1 VRAGGQT
8 VLSVGGLR
16 RQAAAAWGAADAL
29 VGVLLLGGC
38 TGGGSAT
45 IAPVTPNPPAPNPP
59 GIVKVAVLAP
69 LSSQGH
75 PGVIARSLKQ
85 AAELAV
91 FERGNRNLELMVKDD
106 KGTPEGAKAA
116 AEDVLNRGATLIL
129 GPLYAKSVSAVAPLA
144 RKAGVPVV
152 AFSSDREVAGNGV
165 YLLSFQPTPEVEQV
179 VAYAAKRGMKRYAA
193 LLPQDGFGKVV
204 EPAFRAA
211 VARTGGN
218 IVALETY
225 PGNANA
231 LLAPLRKI
239 SADIASAEATSG
251 PVDALFLPGGQE
263 YLELLG
269 RLLPQAKI
277 DTSRIK
283 LLGTGGMDYPNA
295 GRDAA
300 LIGAWYP
307 GPDPRGWSDFAQKY
321 AKTYSQAP
329 PRIAG
334 LAYDAVNLAIALAA
348 DAGGQ
353 GFSAA
358 ALTRVGGFTGI
369 DGAYRL
375 LPDGTSDRA
384 LAILEVQKFGSAV
397 VESAPGI
404 TPGITAPSITTPAA
418 TASTGAGLN
427 LFKIFQ

>member
-1 VRAGGQT
+1 

-16 RQAAAAWGAADAL
+16 RPAAAAWGAAVAFA
-29 VGVLLLGGC
+29 GVLLLGGC
-38 TGGGSAT
+38 AGDKAPSLDPVALSPSSA
-45 IAPVTPNPPAPNPP
+45 
-59 GIVKVAVLAP
+59 VKVAVLAP

-91 FERGNRNLELMVKDD
+91 FERDSRNLELLVKDD

-116 AEDVLNRGATLIL
+116 AEDVLKRGATLIL
-129 GPLYAKSVSAVAPLA
+129 GPLYAKSVAAVAPVA

-165 YLLSFQPTPEVEQV
+165 YLLSFQPEPEVERV
-179 VAYAAKRGMKRYAA
+179 VAFAAKRGMKRYAA
-193 LLPQDGFGKVV
+193 LIPEDGFGKVV
-204 EPAFRAA
+204 ASAFRDA
-211 VARTGGN
+211 VARTGGS
-218 IVALETY
+218 IVASETY

-231 LLAPLRKI
+231 LLGPLRKI
-239 SADIASAEATSG
+239 SIDIANAENEGG
-251 PVDALFLPGGQE
+251 PVDAMFLPGGQE

-277 DTSRIK
+277 DTGRIK

-307 GPDPRGWSDFAQKY
+307 GPDPRGWSEFAQKY

-334 LAYDAVNLAIALAA
+334 LAYDAVNLAIALASN
-348 DAGGQ
+348 AGGQ
-353 GFSAA
+353 GSTAA
-358 ALTRVGGFTGI
+358 TLTRAGGFTGI

-384 LAILEVQKFGSAV
+384 LAILEVQRFGSSL
-397 VESAPGI
+397 VEPAP
-404 TPGITAPSITTPAA
+404 ALAAPAA

-427 LFKIFQ
+427 LFKVFQ

>member
-1 VRAGGQT
+1 MRAGGQT
-8 VLSVGGLR
+8 VLSVGMLR
-16 RQAAAAWGAADAL
+16 RRAAVAWSAAVALTGA
-29 VGVLLLGGC
+29 LLLGGC
-38 TGGGSAT
+38 AGGAAPSL
-45 IAPVTPNPPAPNPP
+45 APVALGPPTV
-59 GIVKVAVLAP
+59 VKVAVLVP

-91 FERGNRNLELMVKDD
+91 LERESSTVELMVKDD

-116 AEDVLNRGATLIL
+116 AEDVLKRGATLIL
-129 GPLYAKSVSAVAPLA
+129 GPLFAKNVAAVAPIA

-165 YLLSFQPTPEVEQV
+165 YLLSFQPEPEVERV
-179 VAYAAKRGMKRYAA
+179 VSYAAKRGMKRYAA
-193 LLPQDGFGKVV
+193 LIPQDGFGKVV
-204 EPAFRAA
+204 EPVFREA
-211 VARTGGN
+211 VARAGGS

-239 SADIASAEATSG
+239 SIDIANAEGG

-283 LLGTGGMDYPNA
+283 LIGTGGMDYPNA

-300 LIGAWYP
+300 LISAWYP

-321 AKTYSQAP
+321 AKSYSQAP

-334 LAYDAVNLAIALAA
+334 LAYDAVNLAIALASEP
-348 DAGGQ
+348 GGQ

-358 ALTRVGGFTGI
+358 ALTRAGGFSGI
-369 DGAYRL
+369 DGPYRL

-384 LAILEVQKFGSAV
+384 LAILEVQRFGSSV
-397 VESAPGI
+397 VEP
-404 TPGITAPSITTPAA
+404 APSLTAPAA
-418 TASTGAGLN
+418 TASTGAGLS
-427 LFKIFQ
+427 LFKMFQ

>member
-1 VRAGGQT
+1 VRAGGLT
-8 VLSVGGLR
+8 VLSVAGSR
-16 RQAAAAWGAADAL
+16 RRAVAARGIAVAFAGA
-29 VGVLLLGGC
+29 LLLGGC
-38 TGGGSAT
+38 AGGG
-45 IAPVTPNPPAPNPP
+45 APSLDPVALGPPAV
-59 GIVKVAVLAP
+59 VKVAVLAP

-91 FERGNRNLELMVKDD
+91 IEREGHSLELMVKDD

-116 AEDVLNRGATLIL
+116 AEDVIKRGATVIL
-129 GPLYAKSVSAVAPLA
+129 GPLYAKSVAAVAPVA

-165 YLLSFQPTPEVEQV
+165 YLLSFQPTPEIERV
-179 VAYAAKRGMKRYAA
+179 VAYAAKRGTKRYAA
-193 LLPQDGFGKVV
+193 LIPQDGFGKLV
-204 EPAFRAA
+204 EPVFREA
-211 VARTGGN
+211 VARTGGD

-239 SADIASAEATSG
+239 SLDIAAAEAQGG
-251 PVDALFLPGGQE
+251 PVDAMFLPGGQE

-283 LLGTGGMDYPNA
+283 LIGTGGMDYPNA
-295 GRDAA
+295 GRDPA

-321 AKTYSQAP
+321 AKSYSQAP

-334 LAYDAVNLAIALAA
+334 LAYDAVNLAIALAG
-348 DAGGQ
+348 DPGGQ

-358 ALTRVGGFTGI
+358 ALTRARGFTGI
-369 DGAYRL
+369 DGTYRL

-384 LAILEVQKFGSAV
+384 LAILEVQKFGSSV
-397 VESAPGI
+397 VEA
-404 TPGITAPSITTPAA
+404 APSLTAPAA
-418 TASTGAGLN
+418 TASTGTGLS
-427 LFKIFQ
+427 LFKMFQ

>member
-1 VRAGGQT
+1 VRAGGQA
-8 VLSVGGLR
+8 VLSAGGLHR
-16 RQAAAAWGAADAL
+16 LTAAAWVVAGAFS
-29 VGVLLLGGC
+29 GVLALDGC
-38 TGGGSAT
+38 AKSA
-45 IAPVTPNPPAPNPP
+45 APKLEPPVAAAPPTA
-59 GIVKVAVLAP
+59 VKIAVLVP

-91 FERGNRNLELMVKDD
+91 FERDSRGLELMIKDD
-106 KGTPEGAKAA
+106 KGTPDGSKAA

-129 GPLYAKSVSAVAPLA
+129 GPLFAKSVAAVAPLA

-165 YLLSFQPTPEVEQV
+165 YLLSFQPTPEIERV
-179 VAYAAKRGMKRYAA
+179 VAYAASRGMKRYAA
-193 LLPQDGFGKVV
+193 LIPQDSFGKVV
-204 EPAFRAA
+204 EPVFRDA
-211 VARTGGN
+211 VARTGGT

-239 SADIASAEATSG
+239 SVDIASAEAQGG

-283 LLGTGGMDYPNA
+283 LLGTGGMDYPNV

-300 LIGAWYP
+300 LVGAWYP

-321 AKTYSQAP
+321 AKTYSQAA

-334 LAYDAVNLAIALAA
+334 LAYDAVNLAIALAG
-348 DAGGQ
+348 DASGK

-358 ALTRVGGFTGI
+358 ALTRPSGFTGI
-369 DGAYRL
+369 DGTYRL

-384 LAILEVQKFGSAV
+384 LAILQVQKFGPAV
-397 VESAPGI
+397 VDA
-404 TPGITAPSITTPAA
+404 APSLAAPAAA
-418 TASTGAGLN
+418 TASTGASAN
-427 LFKIFQ
+427 QFKMFQ

>member
-1 VRAGGQT
+1 LDRRTATAWVVAGALAGIL
-8 VLSVGGLR
+8 VPGGCAPSAGAPKLEPS
-16 RQAAAAWGAADAL
+16 AAAA
-29 VGVLLLGGC
+29 
-38 TGGGSAT
+38 
-45 IAPVTPNPPAPNPP
+45 PAPGGPP
-59 GIVKVAVLAP
+59 TAVKIAVLAP

-75 PGVIARSLKQ
+75 AGVIARSLKQ

-91 FERGNRNLELMVKDD
+91 FERDNRNLELMVKDD

-116 AEDVLNRGATLIL
+116 AEDVLKRGATLIL
-129 GPLYAKSVSAVAPLA
+129 GPLYAKSVAAVAPVA
-144 RKAGVPVV
+144 SKAGVPVV
-152 AFSSDREVAGNGV
+152 AFSSDRSVAGNGV
-165 YLLSFQPTPEVEQV
+165 YLLSFQPGPEVERV
-179 VAYAAKRGMKRYAA
+179 VSFAAKRGMKRYAA
-193 LLPQDGFGKVV
+193 LIPQDGFGKVV
-204 EPAFRAA
+204 EPVFRDT
-211 VARTGGN
+211 VSRTGGT

-239 SADIASAEATSG
+239 SIDIANAEAQGG

-283 LLGTGGMDYPNA
+283 LLGTGGMDYPNV

-307 GPDPRGWSDFAQKY
+307 GPDPRGWSEFAQKY

-334 LAYDAVNLAIALAA
+334 LAYDAVNLAIALANEPA
-348 DAGGQ
+348 GQ
-353 GFSAA
+353 GFGAA
-358 ALTRVGGFTGI
+358 ALTRAGGFTGI
-369 DGAYRL
+369 DGTYRL

-397 VESAPGI
+397 MEG
-404 TPGITAPSITTPAA
+404 APSLAVPAA
-418 TASTGAGLN
+418 TASTAADVK
-427 LFKIFQ
+427 LFKMFQ

>member
-1 VRAGGQT
+1 VWVVAASLSI
-8 VLSVGGLR
+8 VL
-16 RQAAAAWGAADAL
+16 A
-29 VGVLLLGGC
+29 LGGC
-38 TGGGSAT
+38 AGRGSAT
-45 IAPVTPNPPAPNPP
+45 LDPVAASPPA
-59 GIVKVAVLAP
+59 IVKVAVLAP

-75 PGVIARSLKQ
+75 PGVIAVSLKQ

-91 FERGNRNLELMVKDD
+91 FERPNHNLELMVKDD

-116 AEDVLNRGATLIL
+116 AEDVLKRGATLIL
-129 GPLYAKSVSAVAPLA
+129 GPLYAKSVAAVGPVA

-152 AFSSDREVAGNGV
+152 AFSSDREVAGSGV
-165 YLLSFQPTPEVEQV
+165 YLLSFQPEPEVERAV
-179 VAYAAKRGMKRYAA
+179 VFAAKRGMKRYAA
-193 LLPQDGFGKVV
+193 LIPEDGFGKVV
-204 EPAFRAA
+204 EPVFRDA
-211 VARTGGN
+211 VARTGGS
-218 IVALETY
+218 IVAIETY

-239 SADIASAEATSG
+239 SLDIANAEAEGG

-307 GPDPRGWSDFAQKY
+307 GPDPRGWSEFAQKY
-321 AKTYSQAP
+321 AKSYSQAP

-334 LAYDAVNLAIALAA
+334 LAYDAVNLAIALAG
-348 DAGGQ
+348 DTGGQ
-353 GFSAA
+353 GFSTA
-358 ALTRVGGFTGI
+358 ALTRTGGFTGI

-375 LPDGTSDRA
+375 LPDGTSERA
-384 LAILEVQKFGSAV
+384 LAILEVQKFGSSV
-397 VESAPGI
+397 VEP
-404 TPGITAPSITTPAA
+404 APSLTPPAA
-418 TASTGAGLN
+418 TAATGAGFT
-427 LFKIFQ
+427 LFKMFQ

>member
-1 VRAGGQT
+1 MGVGRGLR
-8 VLSVGGLR
+8 VSSVGGLR
-16 RQAAAAWGAADAL
+16 RRAAAAWGAAVAL
-29 VGVLLLGGC
+29 AGALLLGGC
-38 TGGGSAT
+38 AAGGPT
-45 IAPVTPNPPAPNPP
+45 RLDPVALNPTAV
-59 GIVKVAVLAP
+59 VKVAVLAP

-91 FERGNRNLELMVKDD
+91 FERGNHNLELMVKDD
-106 KGTPEGAKAA
+106 KGTPDGAKAA
-116 AEDVLNRGATLIL
+116 AEDVLKRGATLIL
-129 GPLYAKSVSAVAPLA
+129 GPLYAKSVAAVAPVA

-152 AFSSDREVAGNGV
+152 AFSSDREVAGGGV
-165 YLLSFQPTPEVEQV
+165 YLLSFQPAPEVERV
-179 VAYAAKRGMKRYAA
+179 VVYAAKRGMKRYAA
-193 LLPQDGFGKVV
+193 LIPEDGFGKVV
-204 EPAFRAA
+204 EPVFRDA
-211 VARTGGN
+211 VARTGGS

-239 SADIASAEATSG
+239 SIDIANAEVESG

-277 DTSRIK
+277 DTGRIK
-283 LLGTGGMDYPNA
+283 LIGTGGMDYPNA

-334 LAYDAVNLAIALAA
+334 LAYDAVNLAIALAS
-348 DAGGQ
+348 DSGGQ

-358 ALTRVGGFTGI
+358 ALTRGSGFTGI
-369 DGAYRL
+369 DGPYRL

-384 LAILEVQKFGSAV
+384 LAILEVQRFGSSL
-397 VESAPGI
+397 VEP
-404 TPGITAPSITTPAA
+404 APSMTAPAA
-418 TASTGAGLN
+418 TAATGAGFS
-427 LFKIFQ
+427 LFKMLQ

>member
-1 VRAGGQT
+1 VSSVSRFRRGAAAGWGDAVALACVSLLAGCAAGGPA
-8 VLSVGGLR
+8 GL
-16 RQAAAAWGAADAL
+16 DAVAL
-29 VGVLLLGGC
+29 N
-38 TGGGSAT
+38 SA
-45 IAPVTPNPPAPNPP
+45 P
-59 GIVKVAVLAP
+59 IVKVAVLVP

-75 PGVIARSLKQ
+75 PGVVARSLKQ

-91 FERGNRNLELMVKDD
+91 FERDNRRLELMVKDD

-116 AEDVLNRGATLIL
+116 AEDVLKRGATLIL
-129 GPLYAKSVSAVAPLA
+129 GPLYAKSVAAVAPVA

-152 AFSSDREVAGNGV
+152 AFSSDRVVAGGGV
-165 YLLSFQPTPEVEQV
+165 YLLSFQPAPEVERV

-193 LLPQDGFGKVV
+193 LIPEDGFGKVV
-204 EPAFRAA
+204 EPVFRDA
-211 VARTGGN
+211 VARTGGS

-239 SADIASAEATSG
+239 SIDIANAEVETG

-269 RLLPQAKI
+269 RLLPQAKV
-277 DTSRIK
+277 DASRIK

-307 GPDPRGWSDFAQKY
+307 GPDPRGWSEFAQKY
-321 AKTYSQAP
+321 AKSYSQAP

-334 LAYDAVNLAIALAA
+334 LAYDAVNLAIAVA
-348 DAGGQ
+348 DNPGGQ
-353 GFSAA
+353 AFTAA
-358 ALTRVGGFTGI
+358 ALTRAGGFTGI
-369 DGAYRL
+369 DGPYRL

-384 LAILEVQKFGSAV
+384 LAILEVQKFGSSL
-397 VESAPGI
+397 VEPAP
-404 TPGITAPSITTPAA
+404 ALAAPAA
-418 TASTGAGLN
+418 TASTGAGFS
-427 LFKIFQ
+427 LFKMLQ

>member
-1 VRAGGQT
+1 M
-8 VLSVGGLR
+8 LSVARLR
-16 RQAAAAWGAADAL
+16 RAAAAWGAAVTLTGA
-29 VGVLLLGGC
+29 LLLQGC
-38 TGGGSAT
+38 AGSE
-45 IAPVTPNPPAPNPP
+45 APSLDPAALGPRAV
-59 GIVKVAVLAP
+59 VKVAILAP

-91 FERGNRNLELMVKDD
+91 FERDNTKIELMVKDD
-106 KGTPEGAKAA
+106 RGTLEGAKAA
-116 AEDVLNRGATLIL
+116 AEDVLKRGATLIL
-129 GPLYAKSVSAVAPLA
+129 GPLFAKNVSAVASVA

-165 YLLSFQPTPEVEQV
+165 YLLSFQPTPEVERM

-193 LLPQDGFGKVV
+193 LIPQDAFGKVV
-204 EPAFRAA
+204 EPAFREA
-211 VARTGGN
+211 VARAGGS
-218 IVALETY
+218 IVALESY
-225 PGNANA
+225 PGNANG

-239 SADIASAEATSG
+239 SGDIANAEAEGG

-277 DTSRIK
+277 DTNRIK
-283 LLGTGGMDYPNA
+283 VLGTGGMDYPNA

-321 AKTYSQAP
+321 AKSYSQAP

-334 LAYDAVNLAIALAA
+334 LAYDAVNLAIALAS
-348 DAGGQ
+348 DPGGQ

-358 ALTRVGGFTGI
+358 ALTRAAGFAGI
-369 DGAYRL
+369 DGPYRL

-384 LAILEVQKFGSAV
+384 LAILEVQKFGSSV
-397 VESAPGI
+397 VEAAPAI
-404 TPGITAPSITTPAA
+404 AAPAA
-418 TASTGAGLN
+418 TAATGAGLS
-427 LFKIFQ
+427 LFKMFQ

>member
-1 VRAGGQT
+1 
-8 VLSVGGLR
+8 VLSVGGLHR
-16 RQAAAAWGAADAL
+16 RAAAAWGGVSALAAA
-29 VGVLLLGGC
+29 LLLGGC
-38 TGGGSAT
+38 AGGD
-45 IAPVTPNPPAPNPP
+45 APSLDPVALAPPST
-59 GIVKVAVLAP
+59 VKVAILAP

-91 FERGNRNLELMVKDD
+91 FERENIRLELMVKDD

-116 AEDVLNRGATLIL
+116 AEDVLKRGATLVL
-129 GPLYAKSVSAVAPLA
+129 GPLYAKSVAAVAPVA
-144 RKAGVPVV
+144 RNAGVPVV

-165 YLLSFQPTPEVEQV
+165 YLLSFQPGPEVERV
-179 VAYAAKRGMKRYAA
+179 VSYAAKRGVKRYAA
-193 LLPQDGFGKVV
+193 LIPQDGFGKVV
-204 EPAFRAA
+204 EPVFRGA
-211 VARTGGN
+211 VTRAGGSV
-218 IVALETY
+218 VALETY

-239 SADIASAEATSG
+239 SIEIANAEAQDG

-277 DTSRIK
+277 DTSRIR

-348 DAGGQ
+348 DSGGQ
-353 GFSAA
+353 GFSAT
-358 ALTRVGGFTGI
+358 ALTRAGGFTGI

-384 LAILEVQKFGSAV
+384 LAILEVQKFGSSV
-397 VESAPGI
+397 VEP
-404 TPGITAPSITTPAA
+404 APSLTAPAA
-418 TASTGAGLN
+418 TASTGAGVN
-427 LFKIFQ
+427 VFKMFQ

>member
-1 VRAGGQT
+1 MSRRRAA
-8 VLSVGGLR
+8 VAWS
-16 RQAAAAWGAADAL
+16 AAVALTGA
-29 VGVLLLGGC
+29 LLLGGC
-38 TGGGSAT
+38 AGGG
-45 IAPVTPNPPAPNPP
+45 APSLNPVAAGPPAVVKI
-59 GIVKVAVLAP
+59 GILAP

-91 FERGNRNLELMVKDD
+91 FERESSNVELMVKDD

-116 AEDVLNRGATLIL
+116 AEDVLKRGATLIL
-129 GPLYAKSVSAVAPLA
+129 GPLFAKNVAAVAPIA

-165 YLLSFQPTPEVEQV
+165 YLLSFQPEPEVERV
-179 VAYAAKRGMKRYAA
+179 VSYAAKRGMKRYAA
-193 LLPQDGFGKVV
+193 LIPQDGFGKVV
-204 EPAFRAA
+204 EPVFREA
-211 VARTGGN
+211 VARAGGS

-239 SADIASAEATSG
+239 SIDIANAEGG

-283 LLGTGGMDYPNA
+283 LIGTGGMDYPNA

-300 LIGAWYP
+300 LISAWYP

-321 AKTYSQAP
+321 AKSYSQAP

-334 LAYDAVNLAIALAA
+334 LAYDAVNLAIALASEP
-348 DAGGQ
+348 GGQ

-358 ALTRVGGFTGI
+358 ALTRAGGFSGI
-369 DGAYRL
+369 DGPYRL

-384 LAILEVQKFGSAV
+384 LAILEVQRFGSSV
-397 VESAPGI
+397 VEPAPNLSA
-404 TPGITAPSITTPAA
+404 PAA
-418 TASTGAGLN
+418 TASTGAGVS
-427 LFKIFQ
+427 LFKMFQ

>member
-1 VRAGGQT
+1 M
-8 VLSVGGLR
+8 R
-16 RQAAAAWGAADAL
+16 RRTAAAWSAAVTLTGAL
-29 VGVLLLGGC
+29 QLGGC
-38 TGGGSAT
+38 AGGNAPAL
-45 IAPVTPNPPAPNPP
+45 APVALAPPA
-59 GIVKVAVLAP
+59 IVKVAVLVP
-69 LSSQGH
+69 LTSQGH
-75 PGVIARSLKQ
+75 AGVIARSLKQ

-91 FERGNRNLELMVKDD
+91 LERENSNLELMVKDD

-116 AEDVLNRGATLIL
+116 AEDVLKRGATLIL
-129 GPLYAKSVSAVAPLA
+129 GPLFAKNVAAVAPVA

-152 AFSSDREVAGNGV
+152 AFSSDREVAGNDV
-165 YLLSFQPTPEVEQV
+165 YLLSFQPTPEVERV

-193 LLPQDGFGKVV
+193 LIPQDGFGKVV
-204 EPAFRAA
+204 EAVFRDA
-211 VARTGGN
+211 VARAGGSV
-218 IVALETY
+218 VALETY

-239 SADIASAEATSG
+239 SIDIATAEGG

-277 DTSRIK
+277 DTSKIK
-283 LLGTGGMDYPNA
+283 LLGTGGMDYSNV

-321 AKTYSQAP
+321 AKSFSQAP

-334 LAYDAVNLAIALAA
+334 LAYDAVNLAIALAS

-353 GFSAA
+353 GFTAA
-358 ALTRVGGFTGI
+358 TLTRTGGFTGI
-369 DGAYRL
+369 DGPYRL

-384 LAILEVQKFGSAV
+384 LAILEVQKFGSSV
-397 VESAPGI
+397 VEPAAPI
-404 TPGITAPSITTPAA
+404 ATPAA
-418 TASTGAGLN
+418 TASTGEGLN
-427 LFKIFQ
+427 LFKMLQ